1 VSRNNLRVRPG
12 HRIDQEAVE
21 PPTALRSAVV
31 DEVTPWLRTATQ
43 AAVVRRA
50 LLTSILVGSVLVL
63 INHADALIGSG
74 LSVGDVLPIALT
86 YAVPYVVSTAS
97 SVAAARGQARLHE
110 SEHEARDHAI
120 ESLSQVPGQNP
131 NPVLRLTRIG
141 RLVYANASS
150 APLLAAL
157 GIEVGGD
164 LPADLVEELLAAAK
178 ETPPRAVE
186 RSAGIRTF
194 AWLPIEVPDLD
205 LINLYGTDVTA
216 EKVVERFPGR
226 NPNPVMRMSYEGRL
240 IYANEASGPIVRALG
255 IADGSP
261 FPAEIADHAT
271 DWLAG
276 RGHESF
282 EFQGEGRWFAITPV
296 PVPEFEFINLYGT
309 DITARKAVDR
319 FPDSNPNPVL
329 RVSRAGLLT
338 YANPASEPI
347 RRALRVDVGQPLPA
361 AFFERVQE
369 AVWPDASDTLEV
381 SIDGRVF
388 ELLVVSLYEFESIN
402 LYGTEVTAA
411 RQVAA
416 ANRENERLLLN
427 ILPPSI
433 ADRLRRGEVVIADR
447 FDEMTVLF
455 ADCVRFTE
463 LSSHLSPTEL
473 VALLNDV
480 FSLFDRLADRYGL
493 EKVKTIGDAYMVVG
507 GLAPDPDR
515 ADHVARVADMALDM
529 LDEVEA
535 YRSRTG
541 SPLEIRI
548 GAHLGPTVAGVI
560 GLKKF
565 IYDVWGDAVN
575 MASRMESQGEP
586 GRIQVST
593 PMYDRL
599 AHEFAFE
606 PRGTVEIKG
615 KGPMATYFLT
625 GRKARGN
632 DSRRRPPVGLSAIA
646 EADGTGRPEPS

>member
-1 VSRNNLRVRPG
+1 M
-12 HRIDQEAVE
+12 
-21 PPTALRSAVV
+21 
-31 DEVTPWLRTATQ
+31 
-43 AAVVRRA
+43 
-50 LLTSILVGSVLVL
+50 LVGSVLVL
-63 INHADALIGSG
+63 INHATTLVTSG
-74 LSVGDVLPIALT
+74 LSNGDVLPIALT
-86 YAVPYVVSTAS
+86 YVVPYIVSTAS
-97 SVAAARGQARLHE
+97 SIAAARGQARLLE

-131 NPVLRLTRIG
+131 NPVLRLTRSG
-141 RLVYANASS
+141 RLVYANAAS
-150 APLLAAL
+150 APLRVAL
-157 GIEVGGD
+157 GIEVGDD
-164 LPADLVEELLAAAK
+164 LPLDLVEELRTAA
-178 ETPPRAVE
+178 EQTPPRAVE
-186 RSAGIRTF
+186 HTAGIRTF
-194 AWLPIEVPDLD
+194 SWLPIEVPDLD

-216 EKVVERFPGR
+216 EKVVEQFPGR
-226 NPNPVMRMSYEGRL
+226 NPNPVMRMSYDGRL
-240 IYANEASGPIVRALG
+240 IYANEASGPIALALG
-255 IADGSP
+255 VADGGR
-261 FPAEIADHAT
+261 FPAEIADRAA
-271 DWLAG
+271 DWRAG
-276 RGHESF
+276 QGLEAF
-282 EFQGEGRWFAITPV
+282 ELRGEGRWFAITPV

-329 RVSRAGLLT
+329 RVSRAGLLI
-338 YANPASEPI
+338 YANPASDPI
-347 RRALRVDVGQPLPA
+347 LRALGVEVGQPLPE
-361 AFFERVQE
+361 AFNERVKV
-369 AVWPDASDTLEV
+369 AVGRDATDTLEV
-381 SIDGRVF
+381 SVDGRVF

-433 ADRLRRGEVVIADR
+433 AERLRHGEVVIADR

-463 LSSHLSPTEL
+463 LSSDLSPPDL

-480 FSLFDRLADRYGL
+480 FSLFDQLADHYGL
-493 EKVKTIGDAYMVVG
+493 EKIKTIGDAYMIVG

-529 LDEVEA
+529 LAEVEA

-541 SPLEIRI
+541 RPLEVRI

-575 MASRMESQGEP
+575 MASRMESQGEA

-593 PMYDRL
+593 PMYERL
-599 AHEFAFE
+599 ADAFAFE
-606 PRGTVEIKG
+606 PRGTIQIKG
-615 KGPMATYFLT
+615 KGPMETYFLT
-625 GRKARGN
+625 GRKHRG
-632 DSRRRPPVGLSAIA
+632 
-646 EADGTGRPEPS
+646 